1 MTDIITVALSKLD
14 ADPRNVRKTYTAE
27 GIEALASNI
36 RADGYRLLQN
46 LVVRKG
52 DKKGRYFVVA
62 GGRRLAAL
70 NLLAEAGE
78 IAKDYPIEC
87 KEREGEIATEISLA
101 ENVMREEMHPVD
113 QYEAFDALAKQGKDI
128 ADIAARFGTTE
139 TIVRKRLALA
149 RVSPVLLQQFRD
161 EDMSFAQL
169 SAFTVSDDHE
179 RQVTVW
185 NSLPSWNRDPH
196 SIRRAL
202 TEEMIPATDK
212 RVQFIGGLA
221 AYEDA
226 GGSVKRDLFDDRNA
240 GYAMDAA
247 LVEKLVAEKLEA
259 AAATVRA
266 EGWKWVECSATAP
279 AGYHAM
285 KRHYPEALPLSEE
298 DQAALDAAQAEY
310 DELAELIESGMAD
323 DGAEA
328 KLSDVEKRID
338 TLNARSEAY
347 CPEALE
353 QAGTFVFLD
362 YYGRLAIERGFVKPG
377 EGEAAGD
384 EDEDGEGLPSA
395 SGAAK
400 PKAPS
405 ISHSAA
411 LIEDLTAHKTAAL
424 RIELANNPDVALV
437 AVVHAIL
444 LRVAY
449 PYNSEQSALQ
459 LSLTHECLEPSMKD
473 AESCKGLSAF
483 NDLADNYGHH
493 LPGNPADLFDWLLE
507 KPQDMV
513 MMLLA
518 FGAAHSVNAVEKK
531 FTDRKKGIE
540 QANQLGRALEVNMP
554 EWFETTGDSY
564 FKHVNRT
571 TIELTVAEARGSEAE
586 LSVRAAAKKSE
597 AVMIADRLV
606 AGTGWIP
613 APVRIAPAEAEQE
626 LQAESIAEDEQFPQA
641 AE

>member
-14 ADPRNVRKTYTAE
+14 ADPRNVRKTYSAE
-27 GIEALASNI
+27 GIEALAANI

-52 DKKGRYFVVA
+52 AKKGRYFVVA

-78 IAKDYPIEC
+78 IAKDYPVEC

-113 QYEAFDALAKQGKDI
+113 QYEAFDALTKQGKEI

-149 RVSPVLLQQFRD
+149 RVSPILLQQFRD

-221 AYEDA
+221 AYEEA
-226 GGSVKRDLFDDRNA
+226 GGPVKRDLFDDRNA
-240 GYAMDAA
+240 GYAVDAA
-247 LVEKLVAEKLEA
+247 LVESLVAEKLEA
-259 AAATVRA
+259 TAATLRA

-279 AGYHAM
+279 GGYHAM
-285 KRHYPEALPLSEE
+285 KRHYPEAIPLSED
-298 DQAALDAAQAEY
+298 DQAALDAAEAKY
-310 DELAELIESGMAD
+310 DELAELIESGTAD
-323 DGAEA
+323 DEAEA
-328 KLSDVEKRID
+328 KLADVEQRID
-338 TLNARSEAY
+338 ALNARTEAY
-347 CPEALE
+347 SPEALA

-362 YYGRLAIERGFVKPG
+362 YYGRLAIERGFVKP
-377 EGEAAGD
+377 EAVDEA

-395 SGAAK
+395 RGAAK

-411 LIEDLTAHKTAAL
+411 LTEDLTAHKTAAL

-437 AVVHAIL
+437 AVVHAML
-444 LRVAY
+444 LSVAY
-449 PYNSEQSALQ
+449 PYNSERSALQ
-459 LSLTHECLEPSMKD
+459 LSLTHERLEPSMKD

-483 NDLADNYGHH
+483 NDLAENYGHH
-493 LPGNPADLFDWLLE
+493 LPGKPAELFDWLLE
-507 KPQDMV
+507 QPQGMV
-513 MMLLA
+513 LSLLA
-518 FGAAHSVNAVEKK
+518 FGAAHSINAVEKK
-531 FTDRKKGIE
+531 FTDRNWGIE
-540 QANQLGRALEVNMP
+540 QANQLGRALKVNMP
-554 EWFETTGDSY
+554 DWFETTGDSY

-571 TIELTVAEARGSEAE
+571 TIELAVRDAKGSEAE

-597 AVMIADRLV
+597 AVTIADRLV

-613 APVRIAPAEAEQE
+613 APVRIAPAEPKQE
-626 LQAESIAEDEQFPQA
+626 LGAESIAEDEQFPQA

>member
-14 ADPRNVRKTYTAE
+14 ADPKNVRKTYSAE
-27 GIEALASNI
+27 GIEALAANI

-46 LVVRKG
+46 LVIRKG
-52 DKKGRYFVVA
+52 DKRGRYFVVA

-70 NLLAEAGE
+70 KLLAEAGE
-78 IAKDYPIEC
+78 ITKDYPVEC

-101 ENVMREEMHPVD
+101 ENVMREDMHPVD

-149 RVSPVLLQQFRD
+149 RVSPILLQQFRD
-161 EDMSFAQL
+161 EEMSFAQL

-185 NSLPSWNRDPH
+185 NSLPSWSRDPH

-212 RVQFIGGLA
+212 RVQFIGGLE
-221 AYEDA
+221 AYEVA
-226 GGSVKRDLFDDRNA
+226 GGQVQRELFDERNA
-240 GYAMDAA
+240 GYAMDVA
-247 LVEKLVAEKLEA
+247 LVEKLVAEKLET

-266 EGWKWVECSATAP
+266 EGWKWVECSGTAP

-323 DGAEA
+323 DEAEA

-338 TLNARSEAY
+338 SLKARSEAY
-347 CPEALE
+347 SPEALE

-362 YYGRLAIERGFVKPG
+362 YCGRLAIERGFVKPG
-377 EGEAAGD
+377 EVESAGD
-384 EDEDGEGLPSA
+384 EEEDSEGLPSA
-395 SGAAK
+395 SSAAT

-411 LIEDLTAHKTAAL
+411 LIENLTAHKTAAL

-437 AVVHAIL
+437 AVVHAML
-444 LRVAY
+444 LSVSY

-459 LSLTHECLEPSMKD
+459 LSLTHERLEPSMKD
-473 AESCKGLSAF
+473 AESCKGLCAF
-483 NDLADNYGHH
+483 NDLAENYGHH
-493 LPGNPADLFDWLLE
+493 LPGNPADLFEWLLE
-507 KPQDMV
+507 QPQDMV
-513 MMLLA
+513 LMLLA

-531 FTDRKKGIE
+531 FTHRKKGIE

-554 EWFETTGDSY
+554 DWFETTGDSY

-571 TIELTVAEARGSEAE
+571 TIELSLAEARGSEAE

-597 AVMIADRLV
+597 AVAIADRLV
-606 AGTGWIP
+606 GGTGWIP
-613 APVRIAPAEAEQE
+613 SPLRIAPAEAEQE
-626 LQAESIAEDEQFPQA
+626 LGAERIAEDEQFPPGG
-641 AE
+641 

>member
-14 ADPRNVRKTYTAE
+14 ADPMNVRKTYSAE
-27 GIEALASNI
+27 GIEALAANI

-70 NLLAEAGE
+70 KLLAEAGE
-78 IAKDYPIEC
+78 IAKDYPVEC

-149 RVSPVLLQQFRD
+149 RVSPILLQQFRD
-161 EDMSFAQL
+161 DDMSFAQL

-212 RVQFIGGLA
+212 RVQFIGGLE
-221 AYEDA
+221 AYEEA
-226 GGSVKRDLFDDRNA
+226 GGQVQRDLFDERNA
-240 GYAMDAA
+240 GYAIDVA
-247 LVEKLVAEKLEA
+247 LVEKLVAEKLET

-323 DGAEA
+323 DEAEA

-347 CPEALE
+347 SAEALE

-377 EGEAAGD
+377 EVEAAGD
-384 EDEDGEGLPSA
+384 ENEDSEGLPSA

-400 PKAPS
+400 PKAQN

-437 AVVHAIL
+437 AVVHAML

-459 LSLTHECLEPSMKD
+459 LSLTHERLEPSMKD

-507 KPQDMV
+507 QPQDMV
-513 MMLLA
+513 LMLLA

-540 QANQLGRALEVNMP
+540 QANQLGRALKVHMP
-554 EWFETTGDSY
+554 DWFETTGDSY

-571 TIELTVAEARGSEAE
+571 TIELAVAEARGSEAE

-597 AVMIADRLV
+597 AVTIADRLV
-606 AGTGWIP
+606 AGSGWIP
-613 APVRIAPAEAEQE
+613 APVRIAPAEAERE
-626 LQAESIAEDEQFPQA
+626 LEAESITEDEQFPQA

>member
-14 ADPRNVRKTYTAE
+14 ADPRNVRKTYSAE
-27 GIEALASNI
+27 GIEALAANI

-70 NLLAEAGE
+70 NLLAEACE
-78 IAKDYPIEC
+78 IAKDYPVEC

-113 QYEAFDALAKQGKDI
+113 QYEAFDALARQGKDI

-149 RVSPVLLQQFRD
+149 RVSPILLQQFRD

-212 RVQFIGGLA
+212 RVQFIGGLE
-221 AYEDA
+221 AYEEA
-226 GGSVKRDLFDDRNA
+226 GGQVQRELFDERNA
-240 GYAMDAA
+240 GYAMDVA
-247 LVEKLVAEKLEA
+247 LVEKLVAEKLET

-285 KRHYPEALPLSEE
+285 KRHYPEDLPLSEE

-323 DGAEA
+323 DESEA
-328 KLSDVEKRID
+328 KLSDLEKRID

-347 CPEALE
+347 SPEALE

-377 EGEAAGD
+377 EAEAVGD
-384 EDEDGEGLPSA
+384 EHDDGEGLPSA

-400 PKAPS
+400 PRAPS

-437 AVVHAIL
+437 AVVHAML
-444 LRVAY
+444 LSVAY
-449 PYNSEQSALQ
+449 PYYSEQSALQ
-459 LSLTHECLEPSMKD
+459 LSLTHERLEPSMKN
-473 AESCKGLSAF
+473 AESCRGLSAF
-483 NDLADNYGHH
+483 NDLAENYGHH
-493 LPGNPADLFDWLLE
+493 LPGSPADLFDWLLE
-507 KPQDMV
+507 QPQDMV
-513 MMLLA
+513 LSLLA

-540 QANQLGRALEVNMP
+540 QANQLGRALKVNMP
-554 EWFETTGDSY
+554 DWFETTGDSY
-564 FKHVNRT
+564 FRHVNRT
-571 TIELTVAEARGSEAE
+571 TIELSLAEARGSEAE

-597 AVMIADRLV
+597 AVTIADRLV

-613 APVRIAPAEAEQE
+613 SPLRIAPAEAEQE

>member
-14 ADPRNVRKTYTAE
+14 ADPRNVRKTYSAE
-27 GIEALASNI
+27 GIEALAANI

-78 IAKDYPIEC
+78 IAKDYPVEC

-149 RVSPVLLQQFRD
+149 RVSPILLQQFRD

-212 RVQFIGGLA
+212 RVQFIGGLE
-221 AYEDA
+221 AYEEA
-226 GGSVKRDLFDDRNA
+226 GGQVQRELFDERNA
-240 GYAMDAA
+240 GYAMDVA
-247 LVEKLVAEKLEA
+247 LVEKLVAEKLET

-285 KRHYPEALPLSEE
+285 KRHYPEDLPLSEE
-298 DQAALDAAQAEY
+298 DQAALDAAQTEY

-323 DGAEA
+323 DEAEA
-328 KLSDVEKRID
+328 RLSDVEKRID

-347 CPEALE
+347 SPEALE

-362 YYGRLAIERGFVKPG
+362 YCGRLAIERGFVKPG
-377 EGEAAGD
+377 EVEAAGD
-384 EDEDGEGLPSA
+384 EDEDGEGSPSA

-405 ISHSAA
+405 MSHSAA

-437 AVVHAIL
+437 AVVHAVL
-444 LRVAY
+444 LSVAY

-459 LSLTHECLEPSMKD
+459 LSLTHERLEPSMKN
-473 AESCKGLSAF
+473 AESCRGLSAF
-483 NDLADNYGHH
+483 NDLAENYGHH
-493 LPGNPADLFDWLLE
+493 LPGSPADLFDWLLE
-507 KPQDMV
+507 QPQDMV
-513 MMLLA
+513 LSLLA

-540 QANQLGRALEVNMP
+540 QANQLGRALKVNMP
-554 EWFETTGDSY
+554 DWFETTGDSY

-571 TIELTVAEARGSEAE
+571 TIELSLAEARGSEAE

-597 AVMIADRLV
+597 AVTIADRLV

-613 APVRIAPAEAEQE
+613 SPLRIATAEAEQE

>member
-1 MTDIITVALSKLD
+1 MTEIIAIALNKLD
-14 ADPRNVRKTYTAE
+14 ADPKNVRKTYSAE
-27 GIEALASNI
+27 GVEALAANI
-36 RADGYRLLQN
+36 REDGYRLLQN

-52 DKKGRYFVVA
+52 DKKGRYYVTA

-78 IAKDYPIEC
+78 IAKDFAVEC
-87 KEREGEIATEISLA
+87 KERDGEIATEISLA
-101 ENVMREEMHPVD
+101 ENLMREDMHPLD
-113 QYEAFDALAKQGKDI
+113 QYEAFDALATQGKDV
-128 ADIAARFGTTE
+128 AAIAARFGTTE
-139 TIVRKRLALA
+139 TVVRKRLALA
-149 RVSPVLLQQFRD
+149 RVSPVLLQLYRD

-179 RQVTVW
+179 RQLTVW
-185 NSLPSWNRDPH
+185 NALPSWNREAH

-202 TEEMIPATDK
+202 TEEMIAATDK

-221 AYEDA
+221 AYEQA
-226 GGSVKRDLFDDRNA
+226 GGAVKRDLFDDRNA
-240 GYAMDAA
+240 GYAVDAA

-259 AAATVRA
+259 TAVSVRA

-285 KRHYPEALPLSEE
+285 KRHYPEGIALSEE
-298 DQAALDAAQAEY
+298 DQAALDAAQTEY
-310 DELAELIESGMAD
+310 DALAELIENGVAD
-323 DGAEA
+323 EEAET
-328 KLSDVEKRID
+328 KLAEVEKRID
-338 TLNARSEAY
+338 ALNARTEAY
-347 CPEALE
+347 SPEALE

-377 EGEAAGD
+377 ENAET
-384 EDEDGEGLPSA
+384 EDGDDDGESLPS
-395 SGAAK
+395 GNDPVE
-400 PKAPS
+400 PKVPT

-449 PYNSEQSALQ
+449 PYHSEQSALQ
-459 LSLTHECLEPSMKD
+459 LSLTHERLEASIKD
-473 AESCKGLSAF
+473 AESCKGLVAF

-507 KPQDMV
+507 QPQDTV
-513 MMLLA
+513 LSLLA

-531 FTDRKKGIE
+531 FTDRRNGIE
-540 QANQLGRALEVNMP
+540 QANQLGRALKLHMP
-554 EWFETTGDSY
+554 DWFETTGDSY
-564 FKHVNRT
+564 FRHVNRT
-571 TIELTVAEARGSEAE
+571 TIELAVAEAKGGEAE

-597 AVMIADRLV
+597 AVTIADRLV
-606 AGTGWIP
+606 AGSGWLP
-613 APVRIAPAEAEQE
+613 APVRITAPEPVAPADDG
-626 LQAESIAEDEQFPQA
+626 EDEFPEA

>member
-14 ADPRNVRKTYTAE
+14 ADPRNVRKTYSAE
-27 GIEALASNI
+27 GIEALAANI

-78 IAKDYPIEC
+78 IAKDYPVEC

-101 ENVMREEMHPVD
+101 ENVMREDMHPID

-128 ADIAARFGTTE
+128 ADIAARFGATE
-139 TIVRKRLALA
+139 TVVRKRLALA
-149 RVSPVLLQQFRD
+149 RVSPVLLQHFRD
-161 EDMSFAQL
+161 ENMSFAQL

-179 RQVTVW
+179 RQVAVW
-185 NSLPSWNRDPH
+185 NSLTSWNRDPH

-221 AYEDA
+221 AYEEA

-240 GYAMDAA
+240 GYAMNVA
-247 LVEKLVAEKLEA
+247 LVEKLVAEKLET

-285 KRHYPEALPLSEE
+285 KRHYPEALPLSDE

-310 DELAELIESGMAD
+310 DEIAELIESGMAD
-323 DGAEA
+323 DEAEA
-328 KLSDVEKRID
+328 KLSDLEKRID
-338 TLNARSEAY
+338 TLNARSEVYSA
-347 CPEALE
+347 EALE

-362 YYGRLAIERGFVKPG
+362 YCGRLAIERGFVKPG
-377 EGEAAGD
+377 EVEAAGD
-384 EDEDGEGLPSA
+384 GDEDGEGLPSA
-395 SGAAK
+395 ISAAT

-437 AVVHAIL
+437 AVVHAML
-444 LRVAY
+444 LSVAY

-459 LSLTHECLEPSMKD
+459 LSLTHERLEPSMKD

-493 LPGNPADLFDWLLE
+493 LPGNPADLFEWLLE
-507 KPQDMV
+507 QPQDMV
-513 MMLLA
+513 LMLLA

-531 FTDRKKGIE
+531 FTNRKKGIE

-554 EWFETTGDSY
+554 DWFETTGDSY

-571 TIELTVAEARGSEAE
+571 TIELSLAEARGSEAE

-597 AVMIADRLV
+597 AVTIADRLV

-613 APVRIAPAEAEQE
+613 SPLRIAPAEAEQE
-626 LQAESIAEDEQFPQA
+626 LGAESIAEDEQFPQA

>member
-1 MTDIITVALSKLD
+1 M
-14 ADPRNVRKTYTAE
+14 
-27 GIEALASNI
+27 AS
-36 RADGYRLLQN
+36 L
-46 LVVRKG
+46 K
-52 DKKGRYFVVA
+52 
-62 GGRRLAAL
+62 
-70 NLLAEAGE
+70 LLAEAGE
-78 IAKDYPIEC
+78 IAKDYPVEC

-128 ADIAARFGTTE
+128 GDIAARFGTTE

-149 RVSPVLLQQFRD
+149 RVSPILLQQFRD
-161 EDMSFAQL
+161 EDMSLAQL

-185 NSLPSWNRDPH
+185 NSLTSWNRDPH

-221 AYEDA
+221 AYEEA

-240 GYAMDAA
+240 GYAMNVA
-247 LVEKLVAEKLEA
+247 LVEKLVAEKLET

-285 KRHYPEALPLSEE
+285 KHHYPEDLPLSEE
-298 DQAALDAAQAEY
+298 DLAALDAAQTEY

-323 DGAEA
+323 DEAEA
-328 KLSDVEKRID
+328 KLSELEKRID

-347 CPEALE
+347 SVEALE

-377 EGEAAGD
+377 EAEPVGD
-384 EDEDGEGLPSA
+384 EHEDGEGLPSA
-395 SGAAK
+395 SGATK

-424 RIELANNPDVALV
+424 RIELANHPDVALI
-437 AVVHAIL
+437 AVVHAML
-444 LRVAY
+444 LSVAY

-459 LSLTHECLEPSMKD
+459 LSLTHERLEPSMKNT
-473 AESCKGLSAF
+473 ESCRGLSVLRAHP
-483 NDLADNYGHH
+483 NSLDSRLA
-493 LPGNPADLFDWLLE
+493 
-507 KPQDMV
+507 PQPS
-513 MMLLA
+513 A
-518 FGAAHSVNAVEKK
+518 CSRNIA
-531 FTDRKKGIE
+531 
-540 QANQLGRALEVNMP
+540 
-554 EWFETTGDSY
+554 TTSS
-564 FKHVNRT
+564 
-571 TIELTVAEARGSEAE
+571 A
-586 LSVRAAAKKSE
+586 
-597 AVMIADRLV
+597 
-606 AGTGWIP
+606 
-613 APVRIAPAEAEQE
+613 
-626 LQAESIAEDEQFPQA
+626 
-641 AE
+641 